1 MQRIKLA
8 ICMKDAEYQSRFTNY
23 LFGHYKEQFELHGY
37 TSLLQFM
44 ENIEKG
50 GEQILLIDEQ
60 VDRTELDWEGTIV
73 CLTEDAPRENTGQ
86 EKGIYRVEKYQDAD
100 RIVEGILGTAG
111 EPLCELESNGIPGNT
126 PKTLAVYSLSETE
139 YQLPFVLTMAS
150 ILGESQKTL
159 VLDLQENSGLQQLFD
174 DGENQGLEELMVMA
188 EGGKYSKNRLFSC
201 ICHKE
206 NWDYVYPAK
215 DTQCIGGLE
224 SKTYFKMLELIRKD
238 LHYDILL
245 VNFGTRFLGFF
256 QALERSQAVFLLKR
270 QSILSQGREQELE
283 RELIQKGFS
292 RIMDKLIRMEIPFGS
307 SQVMPCERLVE
318 EWKWNEFGDQI
329 RRSILGVTQNG

>member
-44 ENIEKG
+44 ENVEKG

-60 VDRTELDWEGTIV
+60 VDRTELGWEGTIV
-73 CLTEDAPRENTGQ
+73 CLTEDTEGESFGAP
-86 EKGIYRVEKYQDAD
+86 KGMHLVKKYQDAD
-100 RIVEGILGTAG
+100 RIVEGILSSVG
-111 EPLCELESNGIPGNT
+111 EAFCELESNGIPAGT
-126 PKTLAVYSLSETE
+126 QKTIAVYSLSETE

-174 DGENQGLEELMVMA
+174 DGRNQGLEELMVMA

-206 NWDYVYPAK
+206 NWDYIYPAK

-224 SKTYFKMLELIRKD
+224 SKTYFKMLELIRKE

-270 QSILSQGREQELE
+270 QSILSEGREQELE

-292 RIMDKLIRMEIPFGS
+292 RIMDKLVRMEIPFGS
-307 SQVMPCERLVE
+307 SQVIPCERLAE
-318 EWKWNEFGDQI
+318 EWKWNEFGDRI